1 MSLAYVSQLNPIPA
15 SLIAE
20 ITELSETIFSP
31 PPIDYSWRLSHMPD
45 TSVFCATSE
54 GRLVGFKA
62 GYAVAERKYYSWLG
76 AVHPD
81 HRRSGIATRLVT
93 LQHEWLT
100 SRGYSVVETSCRDSN
115 AAMVKVNLA
124 AGFVVVGTKL
134 EPHGLQVLW
143 SRRLA

>member
-1 MSLAYVSQLNPIPA
+1 MSITYVGHFSPIPA

-20 ITELSETIFSP
+20 IAELSETIFSP

-45 TSVFCATSE
+45 TSVFCATSD

-62 GYAVAERKYYSWLG
+62 GYAVAEHKYYSWLG

-81 HRRSGIATRLVT
+81 HRHAGIATRLT
-93 LQHEWLT
+93 ALQHEWLA
-100 SRGYSVVETSCRDSN
+100 SRRYSVVETSCLDSN
-115 AAMVKVNLA
+115 AAMAKLNFA

-134 EPHGLQVLW
+134 ESHGLQVLW
-143 SRRLA
+143 SRRFA

>member
-1 MSLAYVSQLNPIPA
+1 MPIAYSSHLAPLPP
-15 SLIAE
+15 SLIGQIA
-20 ITELSETIFSP
+20 ELSETIFSP
-31 PPIDYSWRLSHMPD
+31 PPIDYSWRLTKMPEA
-45 TSVFCATSE
+45 SVFCATFE

-62 GYAVAERKYYSWLG
+62 GYAMAERKYYSWLG

-81 HRRSGIATRLVT
+81 HRRGGIATRLAT

-115 AAMVKVNLA
+115 AVMLKVNLA

-143 SRRLA
+143 SKRLP